1 MEQISHA
8 LAGTLLKSIPTVV
21 LLLFLYFYLKLM
33 LFGPLARLLEQREEL
48 TAGTRKAAEKSLKD
62 AERKVQEYEAKMREA
77 RAEVYREQEET
88 RRQWLTDQAA
98 QITSARERTGQAV
111 HQAKEQMAVEI
122 ASARQSLEQS
132 AGALADQIATALL
145 ARKAA

>member
-8 LAGTLLKSIPTVV
+8 LAGILLKSIPTVV
-21 LLLFLYFYLKLM
+21 LLLFLYFYLKSM
-33 LFGPLARLLEQREEL
+33 LFGPLDRLLKQREEL

-62 AERKVQEYEAKMREA
+62 AERKIQEYEAKMREA

-98 QITSARERTGQAV
+98 QITSARERTGQAILV
-111 HQAKEQMAVEI
+111 AKEQMAAEI
-122 ASARQSLEQS
+122 AAARQSLEAS
-132 AGALADQIATALL
+132 AGMLADQIATAML

>member
-1 MEQISHA
+1 
-8 LAGTLLKSIPTVV
+8 
-21 LLLFLYFYLKLM
+21 
-33 LFGPLARLLEQREEL
+33 
-48 TAGTRKAAEKSLKD
+48 
-62 AERKVQEYEAKMREA
+62 MREA

>member
-8 LAGTLLKSIPTVV
+8 LAGILLKSIPTVV

-33 LFGPLARLLEQREEL
+33 LFGPLARLLQQREEF
-48 TAGTRKAAEKSLKD
+48 TAGTRTAAEKSLRD

-98 QITSARERTGQAV
+98 QVTSARERTGQAV

-122 ASARQSLEQS
+122 ASARQGLDES

>member
-8 LAGTLLKSIPTVV
+8 LAGILLKSIPTVV

-33 LFGPLARLLEQREEL
+33 LFGPLARLLQQREEL
-48 TAGTRKAAEKSLKD
+48 TAGTRTAAEKSLRD

-98 QITSARERTGQAV
+98 QVTSARERTAQAV
-111 HQAKEQMAVEI
+111 NQAKEQMAVEI
-122 ASARQSLEQS
+122 TSARQSLEES
-132 AGALADQIATALL
+132 AGALADQIAATLL